1 MPTYEGLARPYQ
13 PNTQEL
19 LDTIARKGTPSRA
32 HNFELG
38 HDQEIIDAIYD
49 RFDLTATIDPT
60 GNWNETYKRLA
71 VYRFLGIDVLGVGA
85 GVGGFEFF
93 WDVTEDT
100 AALSHRGE
108 RGYLNEHVGPISTWE
123 EFDKFPWPDPHGPH
137 ATDGLEYWS
146 EHLPDDMIICAVGV
160 GHFCEFLTWLMG
172 YETLC
177 LSLHD
182 NRDLV
187 KAISDKLFDYF
198 SVTFDRAMQF
208 ERVRLVEPSDDM
220 GFKTGTLISP
230 DDMREFVLPGHK
242 MIIDKA
248 HAAGRMAVMHSCGN
262 LREIIPDLIEF
273 DLDAKHSFEDT
284 IEDVR
289 EVKHT
294 YGQHMALMGG
304 IDVDFLCRSDEAA
317 IRHRVRDTL
326 DICQPGGGYCLGTG
340 NTVAN
345 YVPVDNYLAMVD
357 EGRLWTG

>member
-1 MPTYEGLARPYQ
+1 MAVYEGLAKPIQ
-13 PNTQEL
+13 LDPQGM

-32 HNFELG
+32 FHFELG
-38 HDQEIIDAIYD
+38 HDDEIIDAICE
-49 RFDLTATIDPT
+49 RFDLAGDVDP
-60 GNWNETYKRLA
+60 GGDWAGSYKRLA
-71 VYRFLGIDVLGVGA
+71 VFRFLGMEVFGVGC
-85 GVGGFEFF
+85 GVGGFEFK

-108 RGYLNEHVGPISTWE
+108 RGYLNEHVGPISTWA
-123 EFDKFPWPDPHGPH
+123 EFEAFPWPDPHGPH

-146 EHLPDDMIICAVGV
+146 EHLPEDMTICAVGI

-177 LSLHD
+177 LSLYD
-182 NRDLV
+182 NRGLV
-187 KAISDKLFDYF
+187 KAISDKLFEYF
-198 SVTFDRAMQF
+198 SVTLDRALQF
-208 ERVRLVEPSDDM
+208 ERVTLVEPSDDM
-220 GFKTGTLISP
+220 GFKTGTLIGP

-242 MIIDKA
+242 MAIEKA

-273 DLDAKHSFEDT
+273 GLDAKHSFEDT
-284 IEDVR
+284 IEDIR
-289 EVKHT
+289 DVKGT
-294 YGQHMALMGG
+294 YGRHMALIGG

-326 DICQPGGGYCLGTG
+326 DICQVGGGYCLGTG

-345 YVPVDNYLAMVD
+345 YIPVDSYLAMVD
-357 EGRLWTG
+357 EGRLYGT

>member
-1 MPTYEGLARPYQ
+1 MTAYEGLAKPI
-13 PNTQEL
+13 EL
-19 LDTIARKGTPSRA
+19 DPRGMLDTIARTKTPSRA
-32 HNFELG
+32 YHFELG
-38 HDQEIIDAIYD
+38 HDGEIIEAICE
-49 RFDLTATIDPT
+49 RFGLGEDIDP
-60 GNWNETYKRLA
+60 NHEWAFSYKRLA
-71 VYRFLGIDVLGVGA
+71 VFRFLGMEVFGVGCGTA
-85 GVGGFEFF
+85 NFEFD

-100 AALSHRGE
+100 AELSSRGE
-108 RGYLNEHVGPISTWE
+108 RGYINEHVGPISTWE

-146 EHLPDDMIICAVGV
+146 EHLPEDMTICVCGA

-177 LSLHD
+177 TSLYD

-187 KAISDKLFDYF
+187 QAISEKLFDYF
-198 SVTFDRAMQF
+198 SVTMDRALQF
-208 ERVRLVEPSDDM
+208 ERVTLVEPSDDM

-242 MIIDKA
+242 MVIEKA
-248 HAAGRMAVMHSCGN
+248 HASGKMAVMHSCGN
-262 LREIIPDLIEF
+262 LREIIPDLVEF
-273 DLDAKHSFEDT
+273 GLDGKHSFEDT

-294 YGQHMALMGG
+294 YGRHMALLGG

-317 IRHRVRDTL
+317 IRRRVRDTL

-345 YVPVDNYLAMVD
+345 YIPLDNYLAMVD
-357 EGRLWTG
+357 EGRLWGG

>member
-1 MPTYEGLARPYQ
+1 MSTYEGLARPIQ
-13 PNTQEL
+13 LDPQSM
-19 LDTIARKGTPSRA
+19 LDTIARKKTPERA
-32 HNFELG
+32 YHFELG
-38 HDQEIIDAIYD
+38 IDLEIIDAICE
-49 RFDLTATIDPT
+49 RFDLAADVDPN
-60 GNWNETYKRLA
+60 GDWAESHRRLA
-71 VYRFLGIDVLGVGA
+71 VNRFLGMEVFGVGC
-85 GVGGFEFF
+85 GVGGFEFN

-123 EFDKFPWPDPHGPH
+123 QFEKFPWPDPHGPR

-146 EHLPDDMIICAVGV
+146 EHLPEDMILCVVGA

-172 YETLC
+172 YEALC
-177 LSLHD
+177 LSLYD

-187 KAISDKLFDYF
+187 RAISDKLFEYF
-198 SVTFDRAMQF
+198 SVTLDRALQF
-208 ERVRLVEPSDDM
+208 ERVQLVEPSDDM

-230 DDMREFVLPGHK
+230 DDMREFVLPGHE
-242 MIIDKA
+242 MVIAKA

-262 LREIIPDLIEF
+262 LREIIPDLISF
-273 DLDAKHSFEDT
+273 GLDAKHSFEDT
-284 IEDVR
+284 IEDIR

-294 YGQHMALMGG
+294 YGREMALIGG
-304 IDVDFLCRSDEAA
+304 IDVDFLCRADEAA

-345 YVPVDNYLAMVD
+345 YIPVDNYLAMID
-357 EGRLWTG
+357 EGRLWGG

>member
-1 MPTYEGLARPYQ
+1 MAVYEGLAKPI
-13 PNTQEL
+13 EL
-19 LDTIARKGTPSRA
+19 DPQGVLDTIARKATPTRA
-32 HNFELG
+32 YHFELG
-38 HDQEIIDAIYD
+38 HDLEIIDAICE
-49 RFDLTATIDPT
+49 RFDLAKDIDPT
-60 GNWNETYKRLA
+60 GDWAESYKRLA
-71 VYRFLGIDVLGVGA
+71 VSRFLGMEVFGVGC
-85 GVGGFEFF
+85 GVGGFEFK

-108 RGYLNEHVGPISTWE
+108 RGYLNEHVGPISTWDQ
-123 EFDKFPWPDPHGPH
+123 FDKFPWPDPHGPS

-146 EHLPDDMIICAVGV
+146 EHLPDDMIICACGV

-177 LSLHD
+177 LSLYD

-187 KAISDKLFDYF
+187 RAISDKLFEYF
-198 SVTFDRAMQF
+198 RVTLERALQF

-230 DDMREFVLPGHK
+230 DDMREFVLPGHR
-242 MIIDKA
+242 MAIEAA
-248 HAAGRMAVMHSCGN
+248 HAAGRLAVMHSCGN

-273 DLDAKHSFEDT
+273 GLDAKHSFEDT

-289 EVKHT
+289 QVKHT
-294 YGQHMALMGG
+294 YGRHMALIGG
-304 IDVDFLCRSDEAA
+304 IDVNFLCRADEAA
-317 IRHRVRDTL
+317 IRERVRDTL

-345 YVPVDNYLAMVD
+345 YIPVDNYLAMVD
-357 EGRLWTG
+357 EGRLWAG